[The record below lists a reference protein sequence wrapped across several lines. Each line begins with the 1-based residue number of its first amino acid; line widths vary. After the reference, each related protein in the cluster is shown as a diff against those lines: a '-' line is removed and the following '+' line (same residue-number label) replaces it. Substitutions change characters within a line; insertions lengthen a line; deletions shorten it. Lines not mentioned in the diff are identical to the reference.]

1 MLLVSV
7 CLTTYN
13 HEQYLERALDSIL
26 AQEVDF
32 EYEIIIAEDCSQDR
46 TRNICEEYK
55 KRYPDLVK
63 LILQE
68 QNVGLIRNN
77 VSLMNQASG
86 KYIAVCS
93 GDDYWC
99 DTKKLQKQINFLQD
113 NLDYSMCFT
122 NAYEESNLP
131 WEEYKREIYGTAQ
144 DKEYFGSQILEYLI
158 VPASSVVFRNNLID
172 FDFLLK
178 RKFYAEDLVMYL
190 KLNEFG
196 KIRGLSDITTVY
208 TRHVDSVMIK
218 EVQDIEMMLEKH
230 ITNFISIDEE
240 LNYKY
245 HSIIRKDLALSYY
258 KISKI
263 KYKQKRILMFFYY
276 FFKSLKYDILFS
288 LKLLFKSIV
297 T

>member
-32 EYEIIIAEDCSQDR
+32 EYEIIIAEDCSQDK
-46 TRNICEEYK
+46 TRYICEQYK
-55 KRYPDLVK
+55 EKYPDLIK

-68 QNVGLIRNN
+68 NNVGLIRNN
-77 VSLMNQASG
+77 VSLMNKATG

-99 DTKKLQKQINFLQD
+99 DTKKLQKQIDFLQS

-122 NAYEESNLP
+122 NAYEESNFS
-131 WEEYKREIYGTAQ
+131 WEGYRKEVFSTIEDREYNGNEI
-144 DKEYFGSQILEYLI
+144 ILSWVI
-158 VPASSVVFRNNLID
+158 PASSVVFRNFLID
-172 FDFLLK
+172 FSFLLK
-178 RKFYAEDLVMYL
+178 RKFYAEDLVLYL

-196 KIRGLSDITTVY
+196 KLRGMSDITTVY
-208 TRHVDSVMIK
+208 TRHEGALTGNILEERSMKLKSYVLNIHSV
-218 EVQDIEMMLEKH
+218 
-230 ITNFISIDEE
+230 DEE

-245 HSIIRKDLALSYY
+245 HAIFKRDLSLTYFNEAKYEYKNGKLLMFVKYIVSSFYYSPRNCIKLLCNSIIN
-258 KISKI
+258 
-263 KYKQKRILMFFYY
+263 
-276 FFKSLKYDILFS
+276 
-288 LKLLFKSIV
+288 
-297 T
+297 